1 MTCAW
6 CKKGIASAEETRVPS
21 YVKIPA
27 SVALAFMHGGM
38 WVFKELSLPYCAPC
52 RRKIVPL
59 VLFFTLLVLAAASI
73 GVALWLNGPK

>member
-6 CKKGIASAEETRVPS
+6 CKKSLTPAEETHVPI

-27 SVALAFMHGGM
+27 SMALAFMHGGM
-38 WVFKELSLPYCAPC
+38 WVFKELSQPYCAPC

-59 VLFFTLLVLAAASI
+59 VSFFALLVLAAAAV
-73 GVALWLNGPK
+73 GVSLWLTPPK